1 MNGAPR
7 TDERGERRPDP
18 FGRQGQTTREGGTQ
32 SHGPRGRG
40 SRAAGPEARVE
51 LVCQLQLDPR
61 RIEMLRKLRDDES
74 GFTLI
79 ELLVV
84 ILIIGILAAIALP
97 TFLGQQKKAQDAAAK
112 SDVRNAVTQV
122 ESCLADATD
131 ATATDCADG
140 GKNPGLGKLK
150 LISTATS
157 SLSSGS
163 PVYSVTATSKSTN
176 TYTIA
181 KAATGAVTYS
191 ASPADAKWADN
202 STT

>member
-1 MNGAPR
+1 MSGAPR

-40 SRAAGPEARVE
+40 SRAAVPEARVE

-97 TFLGQQKKAQDAAAK
+97 TFLGQQKKGQDAAAK
-112 SDVRNAVTQV
+112 ANARTAVSTV
-122 ESCLADATD
+122 ESCFTD
-131 ATATDCADG
+131 NESYAGCNLNSAGLPLGGGPGTVDLNIDTDNKG
-140 GKNPGLGKLK
+140 YNVVGH
-150 LISTATS
+150 
-157 SLSSGS
+157 
-163 PVYSVTATSKSTN
+163 SKS
-176 TYTIA
+176 
-181 KAATGAVTYS
+181 
-191 ASPADAKWADN
+191 
-202 STT
+202 